1 MEGRAGLRDGES
13 GVWLSE
19 EPVCGAG
26 NQLQLLG
33 NSNATVF
40 GLAILIWLFGPVSG
54 AHFTPLFPD

>member
-1 MEGRAGLRDGES
+1 M
-13 GVWLSE
+13 WLSE